1 MKSNVTVIL
10 TLYKTPIS
18 KIKNLNNYKN
28 YNTIIFE
35 QNSDGEFKNELYKKL
50 NYKFKYYY

>member
-35 QNSDGEFKNELYKKL
+35 QNSDGEFKNELYKK
-50 NYKFKYYY
+50 